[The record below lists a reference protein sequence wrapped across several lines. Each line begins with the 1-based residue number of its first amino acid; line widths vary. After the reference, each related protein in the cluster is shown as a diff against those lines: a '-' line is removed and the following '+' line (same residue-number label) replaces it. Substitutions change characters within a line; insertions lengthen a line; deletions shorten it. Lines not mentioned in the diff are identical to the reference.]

1 MLPLCMKCKMDTQ
14 MAVIFYRVIFPP
26 WNEAVQELY
35 LDKCN
40 FIYRLL
46 SRGRRLE
53 NCADSP
59 GISPCPRCGGL
70 AVSCAAR
77 RGAAS
82 SEAAGSQ
89 LEAVRAGQRSA
100 VNMGPHLAPATILLA
115 NIALSA
121 SELSAA
127 GRYYCPCSLTAV
139 DGAIRTI

>member
-1 MLPLCMKCKMDTQ
+1 MRIPRGYL
-14 MAVIFYRVIFPP
+14 RV
-26 WNEAVQELY
+26 
-35 LDKCN
+35 
-40 FIYRLL
+40 
-46 SRGRRLE
+46 RGAAAWR
-53 NCADSP
+53 S
-59 GISPCPRCGGL
+59 G
-70 AVSCAAR
+70 AR
-77 RGAAS
+77 RGAVQR
-82 SEAAGSQ
+82 AAGSQ